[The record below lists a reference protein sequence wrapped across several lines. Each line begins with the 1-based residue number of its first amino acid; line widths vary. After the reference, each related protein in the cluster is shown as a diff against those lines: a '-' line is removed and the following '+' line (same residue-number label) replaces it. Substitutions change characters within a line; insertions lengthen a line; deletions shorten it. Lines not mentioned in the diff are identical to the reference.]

1 VLKRYY
7 ALQVL
12 RKHGLCDSSLHTIF
26 RPVAAAKLLYASS
39 ALSMPLTANRI
50 LHLFTAV
57 SALVF
62 VLQIWQTFMNF
73 TFSADEHLLKKNPS
87 LSSYHRLL
95 HRITILER
103 DNITDN
109 FQTAYHTWLI
119 AILLQECYIM
129 MYINFCLYFTTILL
143 YNCGLTIV
151 IKRIC
156 YVTWQLKWLQPWRSD
171 ECPQTCTR

>member
-1 VLKRYY
+1 M
-7 ALQVL
+7 LQL
-12 RKHGLCDSSLHTIF
+12 ITHYFSSSRGCQTSLCIKCVINASDRQQNTAFIHCSISTVFLCS
-26 RPVAAAKLLYASS
+26 RSGKLLW
-39 ALSMPLTANRI
+39 I
-50 LHLFTAV
+50 LHSQLMSTC
-57 SALVF
+57 
-62 VLQIWQTFMNF
+62 W
-73 TFSADEHLLKKNPS
+73 KKNPS

-129 MYINFCLYFTTILL
+129 MYINFCLYFTSILL

-156 YVTWQLKWLQPWRSD
+156 YVTWQLKWLQPRRSD